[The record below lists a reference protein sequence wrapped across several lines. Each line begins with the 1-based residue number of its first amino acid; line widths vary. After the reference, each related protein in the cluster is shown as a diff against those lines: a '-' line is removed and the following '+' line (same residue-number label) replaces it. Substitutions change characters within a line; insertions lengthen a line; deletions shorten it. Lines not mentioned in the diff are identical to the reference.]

1 MQQRADDYRT
11 RLAAELET
19 KANEEYQKQY
29 EALTAAQL
37 KKKYDPLIQR
47 EKRIQLE
54 KFRHSAFKRVRD
66 LITKELDEW
75 DKEYDRRR
83 REIEEKCKRNMFN
96 ADKGKKIS
104 LSHLAEYREK
114 QKEVERE
121 ELLRKC
127 ILLFIIYLFIYLN

>member
-1 MQQRADDYRT
+1 M
-11 RLAAELET
+11 
-19 KANEEYQKQY
+19 
-29 EALTAAQL
+29 

-66 LITKELDEW
+66 IITKELDEW

-83 REIEEKCKRNMFN
+83 KEIEDICKRNMFN

-114 QKEVERE
+114 QKELEKE

-127 ILLFIIYLFIYLN
+127 IFFYLYIYFY